1 LLKTRC
7 FVKAFIHTLLLIETL
22 TQASKQHVDLQRVAN
37 YKIKILI
44 LLLPPSLK
52 QHDQLELTQ
61 AFLRKWVGRF

>member
-1 LLKTRC
+1 
-7 FVKAFIHTLLLIETL
+7 LLIETL